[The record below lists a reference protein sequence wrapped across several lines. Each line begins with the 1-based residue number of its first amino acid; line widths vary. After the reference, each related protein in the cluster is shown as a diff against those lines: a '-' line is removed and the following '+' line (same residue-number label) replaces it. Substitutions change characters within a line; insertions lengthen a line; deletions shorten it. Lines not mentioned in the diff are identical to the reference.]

1 MIENFDLGGKLEPLE
16 KSKHT
21 AAGRSCS
28 WEAAHFRNCFFLS
41 NVCLT
46 FSRLQI
52 SSSFFLRISL
62 ARGNL
67 LTKFSKVSLAI
78 KLGMKIWLEFVVWCF
93 VLVLKIKTKRN
104 GVPSLGFCCNCWEKV
119 RFFKTKS
126 LHLNTKAKNKRTAN
140 WNTDYI
146 GARFAPKWGKFW
158 DTLNERTKHL
168 YLEGGDT
175 KYIKAC
181 AVSFPV
187 NTRARCHFCFTLSL
201 ALPRLLRLLCSC
213 SRSCAR
219 LLITNITIRVFFHNL
234 RENSCML
241 DST

>member
-1 MIENFDLGGKLEPLE
+1 MCCFVLCLFAVRFPLVFLIENFDLGGKSEPLE

-21 AAGRSCS
+21 AAGKQLN
-28 WEAAHFRNCFFLS
+28 FKILFFLS

-52 SSSFFLRISL
+52 SSPFFLRTSFT
-62 ARGNL
+62 RGNL

-104 GVPSLGFCCNCWEKV
+104 GVPSLGFCCCCWEKV

-146 GARFAPKWGKFW
+146 GARFAPKWGKWW
-158 DTLNERTKHL
+158 DTLNERTNHL
-168 YLEGGDT
+168 YLEGGD
-175 KYIKAC
+175 KIYQSMRC
-181 AVSFPV
+181 QLPCQH
-187 NTRARCHFCFTLSL
+187 ARTLSL
-201 ALPRLLRLLCSC
+201 VFYAFSRSPSPASFALLVLTLLRS
-213 SRSCAR
+213 
-219 LLITNITIRVFFHNL
+219 LINDKYH
-234 RENSCML
+234 
-241 DST
+241 D